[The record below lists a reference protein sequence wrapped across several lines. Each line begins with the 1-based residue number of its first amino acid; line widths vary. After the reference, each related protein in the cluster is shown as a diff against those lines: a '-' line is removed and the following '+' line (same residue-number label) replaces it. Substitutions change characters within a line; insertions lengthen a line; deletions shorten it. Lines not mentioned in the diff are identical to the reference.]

1 MKIIALDCDDVLT
14 EYNKRWGELY
24 AEFFQLESLPVV
36 KPNAHY
42 NTHRFGITWENR
54 EKERV
59 AFDHY
64 FNEKGW
70 ATMYA
75 LEGAAEATHMLK
87 DMGYK
92 IFVVTRMPKH
102 AENHRTDNLNSLGI
116 TFDAVIGAGHAKHKL
131 HNPKKEYINALEPE
145 YFVDD
150 LMDNFHEISENVK
163 LVWLD
168 LQRDPTDN
176 YHLFKDIKLHDK
188 HPNLLNF
195 VNKLY
200 YK

>member
-1 MKIIALDCDDVLT
+1 MRIIALDCDDVLT
-14 EYNKRWGELY
+14 DYNKRWGELY
-24 AEFFQLESLPVV
+24 AEFFELELLPIVN
-36 KPNAHY
+36 PNAHY
-42 NTHRFGITWENR
+42 NTDRFGITWNNR
-54 EKERV
+54 EKEKI
-59 AFDHY
+59 AFESY
-64 FNEKGW
+64 FNQNGW
-70 ATMYA
+70 SSMEA
-75 LEGAAEATHMLK
+75 LDGAAEATHMLK

-102 AENHRTDNLNSLGI
+102 AENDRTENLNNLGI
-116 TFDAVIGAGHAKHKL
+116 QFDAVIGAGHAKHRL

-168 LQRDPTDN
+168 LQREPTPN
-176 YHLFKDIKLHDK
+176 SHLFEHIKVHEK

-195 VNKLY
+195 VKKIYQN
-200 YK
+200 